1 MKTRRKR
8 RVRSTGAVT
17 AFWDTSGI
25 VPLCSLQSQSA
36 PARQHARVY
45 SRQVVW
51 WATPVEALS
60 AFHRLSREGQLTRE
74 GLRQA
79 LARLEYLRG
88 RWSEIQPSE
97 EARHNAERLLATHK
111 LRAADAFQLA
121 AALVWCGNRTRGRV
135 FIGAESSLADAAET
149 EGFTVIRLF

>member
-8 RVRSTGAVT
+8 GVEPIRAVT

-25 VPLCSLQSQSA
+25 VPLCSLQPQSA
-36 PARQHARVY
+36 PVRQQARVF

-60 AFHRLSREGQLTRE
+60 AFHRLAREGQLTKAE
-74 GLRQA
+74 LRQP
-79 LARLEYLRG
+79 LARLEYLRA

-97 EARHNAERLLATHK
+97 DARQTAERLLARYR
-111 LRAADAFQLA
+111 LRAADALQLA
-121 AALVWCGNRTRGRV
+121 AALIWCADRTRGRV
-135 FIGAESSLADAAET
+135 LIGADSILADAAET
-149 EGFTVIRLF
+149 EGFTVVRLI